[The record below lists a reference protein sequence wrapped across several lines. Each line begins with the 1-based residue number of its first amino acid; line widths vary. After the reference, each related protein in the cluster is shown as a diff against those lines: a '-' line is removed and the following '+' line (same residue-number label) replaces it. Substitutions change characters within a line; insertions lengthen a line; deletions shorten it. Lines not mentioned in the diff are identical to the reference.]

1 MAAIIS
7 GSTLSM
13 LFYDHSSTLGNQE
26 GLLTGKVVDHVQD
39 TISDSQINNV
49 KVETKIYIYGCTC
62 QSRFE
67 SFHDNKGNICH
78 IDKSAVGWYRYRHN
92 TSHRMSMK
100 EKSIHQTLLKNLQP
114 DKYDNFIFV
123 LCTSKKSENLS
134 TCNFDYTIFKYDLRD
149 KIYVTVPVTVINL
162 GDTTHTEYRSNKS
175 CTVDYDSGTLASLLS
190 TFEHELL
197 GKDRKTSEA
206 AGVQKMA
213 ESLQTQLQCLTHG
226 VMETDHELHE
236 LHSEVEQME
245 LDLQK
250 KIEKK
255 RAMKPLPPSPT
266 SPDGVPMEGTHA
278 KEKMSK
284 EETTAR
290 LRREQ
295 RRKEQQ
301 KSFYPNLSGL
311 KVSSGGS
318 RTRRLSDDNY
328 LIDLNGGN
336 ISSLHTQMDN
346 KCHLLDSPVETAE
359 ETLSPESNLSVG
371 NSAGARNHRIDDRH
385 IDIPFADS
393 EGFIHEQQSTQE
405 ETKSAKIRTDAISDK
420 SKSSDPFAFVEGM
433 IATSKNESDMP
444 KKKVN
449 NTSSKET
456 TNSQLNESTNSLI
469 KQNSTSMSNKH
480 LNIKTV
486 QNKAINQ
493 RLRSRSREK
502 QTTNRTDKLQNSRR
516 KSPDIDLSHTGS
528 DEDIFDT
535 KEENEDNLNL
545 ISISASPVF

>member
-1 MAAIIS
+1 MAAIVS

-26 GLLTGKVVDHVQD
+26 GLLTGKVVDHVKD

-100 EKSIHQTLLKNLQP
+100 EKSIHQTLLKNLPP

-175 CTVDYDSGTLASLLS
+175 CTVDYDSGTLASLLE

-197 GKDRKTSEA
+197 GKGRKTSEA

-266 SPDGVPMEGTHA
+266 SPDDVPMEGTHA

-290 LRREQ
+290 LRR
-295 RRKEQQ
+295 
-301 KSFYPNLSGL
+301 
-311 KVSSGGS
+311 
-318 RTRRLSDDNY
+318 
-328 LIDLNGGN
+328 
-336 ISSLHTQMDN
+336 
-346 KCHLLDSPVETAE
+346 
-359 ETLSPESNLSVG
+359 
-371 NSAGARNHRIDDRH
+371 
-385 IDIPFADS
+385 
-393 EGFIHEQQSTQE
+393 
-405 ETKSAKIRTDAISDK
+405 
-420 SKSSDPFAFVEGM
+420 
-433 IATSKNESDMP
+433 
-444 KKKVN
+444 
-449 NTSSKET
+449 
-456 TNSQLNESTNSLI
+456 
-469 KQNSTSMSNKH
+469 KH
-480 LNIKTV
+480 L
-486 QNKAINQ
+486 
-493 RLRSRSREK
+493 
-502 QTTNRTDKLQNSRR
+502 
-516 KSPDIDLSHTGS
+516 
-528 DEDIFDT
+528 
-535 KEENEDNLNL
+535 
-545 ISISASPVF
+545 